1 MTIALYTHPD
11 MLVHQPGFGH
21 PERPQRLTAVLD
33 ALNEAGDLDL
43 ETHSAEPIALEDL
56 TRVHTWR
63 YIEAV
68 VAAEPVQGRVLL
80 DPDTP
85 ISAGSVNAAYRAAGA
100 VAQAVRA
107 VAAGQTLRAFCAVRP
122 PGHHAEAE
130 RAMGFCVFSNVA
142 IGARLARE
150 AGYARVAVVDFDV
163 HHGNG
168 TQSVVA
174 EDPSLFFASIHQ
186 WPLFPG
192 TGAPSEHGLGNVINV
207 TVPPQ
212 APREAWRAKFEGLMT
227 PLDAFA
233 PELILISAGFDAHAR
248 DPQAGQMLEAEDFA
262 WATRSIIS
270 VARARCGG
278 RIVSS
283 LEGGYDLEGLSRSA
297 LAHVRA
303 LQEE

>member
-43 ETHSAEPIALEDL
+43 ETHSAEPITLEEL

-107 VAAGQTLRAFCAVRP
+107 VTAGQTSRAFCAVRP
-122 PGHHAEAE
+122 PGHHAEAA
-130 RAMGFCVFSNVA
+130 RAMGFCIFSNVA

-168 TQSVVA
+168 TQSVVV

-192 TGAPSEHGLGNVINV
+192 TGAPSEHGLGNVVNA
-207 TVPPQ
+207 TVPPL
-212 APREAWRAKFEGLMT
+212 AAREAWRAKFEGLMT

-248 DPQAGQMLEAEDFA
+248 DPQAEQMLEAEDFA
-262 WATRSIIS
+262 WATRAIIS

-283 LEGGYDLEGLSRSA
+283 LEGGYDLEGLGRSA

-303 LQEE
+303 LQEG